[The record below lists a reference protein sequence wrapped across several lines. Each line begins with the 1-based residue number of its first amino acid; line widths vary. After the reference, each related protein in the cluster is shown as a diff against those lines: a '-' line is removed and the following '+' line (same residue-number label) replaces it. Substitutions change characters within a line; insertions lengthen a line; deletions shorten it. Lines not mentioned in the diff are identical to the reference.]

1 MFAGHYAPS
10 FAFARPARVP
20 LWVLFLAAQ
29 FVDILWAALV
39 LAGVERVRLVPGFT
53 ASSPLALD
61 YMPYSHSLTAT
72 LAWAL
77 LLGALGTMLWERR
90 GGLLI
95 GGCVVAHWL
104 LDLLVHVPDLPLYG
118 DHLKVGFGL
127 WNYPVLSF
135 LLEAAL
141 LLLAVGL
148 YARGARLAFPFWIF
162 ALAILAMQASSFFLP
177 LPDTPRAFVMMALAN
192 YTGLAVVAGLLERR
206 WG

>member
-1 MFAGHYAPS
+1 MFVGHYAPS

-29 FVDILWAALV
+29 FVDILWASLV

-53 ASSPLALD
+53 ASSPLVLE

-72 LAWAL
+72 LGWAL
-77 LLGALGTMLWERR
+77 LLGALGSMVWERR
-90 GGLLI
+90 GGLFI
-95 GGCVVAHWL
+95 GGTVVAHWL

-118 DHLKVGFGL
+118 NRLKVGLGL

-135 LLEAAL
+135 LIEAAL
-141 LLLAVGL
+141 LLLAVAV
-148 YARGARLAFPFWIF
+148 YARGARLASPFWIF
-162 ALAILAMQASSFFLP
+162 ALAMLLMQVSSFFLP
-177 LPDTPRAFVMMALAN
+177 LPETPDAFAVMALSN